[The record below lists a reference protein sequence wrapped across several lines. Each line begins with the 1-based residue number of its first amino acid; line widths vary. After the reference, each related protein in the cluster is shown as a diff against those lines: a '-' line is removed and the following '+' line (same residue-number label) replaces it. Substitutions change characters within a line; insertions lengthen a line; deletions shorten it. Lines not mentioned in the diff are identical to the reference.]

1 MDSRKPSSITQTPS
15 DDLDSF
21 MQRVEAFLAAHGPAA
36 EYRTADAETDW
47 ASEPAVNPMI
57 EEAYWRE
64 NFRKRSYCVPGRTF
78 DDFQCAF
85 RYGWENATRNEFRGR
100 SFEQVERW
108 LERGWTGKLITWK
121 ESREAVRDAW
131 NRVRAGH

>member
-1 MDSRKPSSITQTPS
+1 MDSRKPSITQTPS

-21 MQRVEAFLAAHGPAA
+21 MQRVESFLAAHGTAA

-64 NFRKRSYCVPGRTF
+64 NFRKRAYYVRGRTF